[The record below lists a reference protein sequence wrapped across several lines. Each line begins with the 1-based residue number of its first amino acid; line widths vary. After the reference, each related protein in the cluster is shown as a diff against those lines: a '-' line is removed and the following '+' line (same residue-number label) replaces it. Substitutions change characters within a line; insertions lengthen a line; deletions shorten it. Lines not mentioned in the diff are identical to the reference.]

1 MVLNLLFRIGIT
13 KRQVLE
19 LTPGV
24 DGSQKIF
31 EFMET
36 QGGVWGARREV
47 IMRATAALN
56 EFVESAAGLGLV
68 NGKIQAEVSFDEFNL
83 DLDIRYDGQLMEFP
97 SRRPTEDALLADEK
111 AIIGLS
117 GFLIRQ
123 YADRVR
129 GRK

>member
-1 MVLNLLFRIGIT
+1 
-13 KRQVLE
+13 
-19 LTPGV
+19 
-24 DGSQKIF
+24 
-31 EFMET
+31 
-36 QGGVWGARREV
+36 
-47 IMRATAALN
+47 MRATAALN

-129 GRK
+129 SEVVNGRCRVQFHFDH